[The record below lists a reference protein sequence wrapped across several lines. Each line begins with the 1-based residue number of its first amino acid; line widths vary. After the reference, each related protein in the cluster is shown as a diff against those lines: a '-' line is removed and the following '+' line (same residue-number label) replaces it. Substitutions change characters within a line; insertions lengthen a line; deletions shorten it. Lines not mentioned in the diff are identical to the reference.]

1 LWYFCRFLLHDLIS
15 TGGRPEK
22 QSINK
27 MSSNIIESSAFLSAI
42 VESSDDAIIG
52 KSLDGTILSWNG
64 GAEHLYQYSAEEAV
78 GRSISLIIPPERDGE
93 LERILE
99 RIGRGERVHRL
110 ETVRVRKDG
119 TRLEVSITI
128 SPIKDGSGQTVG
140 ASAIA
145 RDITRQKLL
154 EQERAALREEVIR
167 AQELLLA
174 ELSTPLIP
182 IKEGIVVLPLIGAM
196 TEKRAG
202 QMLSA
207 LLEGITARCPHTAII
222 DITGVSTV
230 DTQVASALVNA
241 AAAVKLMGTEVVI
254 TGIRGRVAQTLI
266 GLGVDLGG
274 IVTRRNLQG
283 GIDYAER
290 SR

>member
-1 LWYFCRFLLHDLIS
+1 MGTD
-15 TGGRPEK
+15 T
-22 QSINK
+22 
-27 MSSNIIESSAFLSAI
+27 IESSAFLAAI

-52 KSLDGTILSWNG
+52 KSLDGTILSWNA
-64 GAEHLYQYSAEEAV
+64 GAERLYDYSAEEAV
-78 GRSISLIIPPERDGE
+78 GRNISFIIPPERDGE

-99 RIGRGERVHRL
+99 RIGRGERVSHL

-119 TRLEVSITI
+119 KRLDVSVTI
-128 SPIKDGSGQTVG
+128 SPIKDEEGQLLG

-145 RDITRQKLL
+145 RDITERKLMEEENASL
-154 EQERAALREEVIR
+154 KEEVIG

-182 IKEGIVVLPLIGAM
+182 IKQGIVVMPLIGAM
-196 TEKRAG
+196 NEKRAA

-207 LLEGITARCPHTAII
+207 LLEGVKERCPHTAII

-230 DTQVASALVNA
+230 DTQVASALINA
-241 AAAVKLMGTEVVI
+241 ATAVKLMGTEVVI

-266 GLGVDLGG
+266 RLGVDLES
-274 IVTRRNLQG
+274 IVTRRNLQS
-283 GIDYAER
+283 GIDYAE
-290 SR
+290 SLS